1 MASEF
6 GENKYKKYGQPTL
19 DLQFSGPKGS
29 IRNRADGGAISVE
42 FTRTQ
47 DTQASYYK
55 SDGTI
60 GYASTDV
67 PRFDH
72 DPTTG
77 ESLGLLIE
85 ESRTNIL
92 QRSSDFANSYW
103 SKYQVTIDPNVETA
117 PDGTTTASKMQWSSS
132 SNRNCVFVQPTTDV
146 TQTYTCS
153 FYAKADE
160 WNFAAVAIQTPGGS
174 SPYYRI
180 TVNLTT
186 GAIAEYTSASAP
198 TNTSAIAT
206 SLPNGWWRVSATA
219 NVNDSGKTQVQM
231 EVGMSPNNTYGGSVS
246 GTPDGTSGIYI
257 WGAQEEQGSF
267 PTSLIP
273 TSGSTST
280 RGADVAK
287 ITGTNFTDFYNQ
299 NEGTAF
305 VNYKTASTEQ
315 FNSPF
320 SFRVS
325 EASDAQSWGHWTY
338 NGGSQSRV
346 PIYGQRTSPNETQ
359 YLIGTF
365 DSIDL
370 NRYYKVG
377 ISQDGSNMSGC
388 IETDTTRTRSMTA
401 LPTMSVLALGWV
413 KSTSTIMTGH
423 ISRLTYWPRRLSDSD
438 LQRLTE

>member
-1 MASEF
+1 MAVGYGE
-6 GENKYKKYGQPTL
+6 ENKYAKYGQPTL
-19 DLQFSGPKGS
+19 DLIFTGPKES
-29 IRNRADGGAISVE
+29 VTDRAGNVGLE
-42 FTRTQ
+42 FTRSSTA
-47 DTQASYYK
+47 TYVG
-55 SDGTI
+55 SDGLIKT
-60 GYASTDV
+60 AAVDEA
-67 PRFDH
+67 RFDH
-72 DPTTG
+72 DKDG
-77 ESLGLLIE
+77 NGLGLLIE
-85 ESRTNIL
+85 ESRTNEL
-92 QRSSDFANSYW
+92 TYSEDFTQSPWTTTNTTVTANSG
-103 SKYQVTIDPNVETA
+103 TA
-117 PDGTTTASKMQWSSS
+117 PDGTNTATFLAETNVSNYFGIYYNSSPSWTDCTTTVYVKANGRDYANLYLNVQ
-132 SNRNCVFVQPTTDV
+132 NRNFVSAMFDLVNLTSTVTEGSESTFTSHSASIEEMPNGWRRLRLTVIAPSSVTRPTFFLNVSSD
-146 TQTYTCS
+146 
-153 FYAKADE
+153 
-160 WNFAAVAIQTPGGS
+160 GS
-174 SPYYRI
+174 SP
-180 TVNLTT
+180 NT
-186 GAIAEYTSASAP
+186 GQDGRSPQYQ
-198 TNTSAIAT
+198 
-206 SLPNGWWRVSATA
+206 G
-219 NVNDSGKTQVQM
+219 DSTKGLL
-231 EVGMSPNNTYGGSVS
+231 
-246 GTPDGTSGIYI
+246 I
-257 WGAQEEQGSF
+257 WGTQSEFARF
-267 PTSLIP
+267 PTSYIP
-273 TSGSTST
+273 TTSSTVT
-280 RGADVAK
+280 RAVDVAK

-438 LQRLTE
+438 LQSLTE